1 MKYAIITGRQLNDM
15 YSQKIVQFE
24 EAYAEYLMQ
33 FGYQSFVLPFTLDIQ
48 TVIGFQPQLIL
59 LTGGGD
65 VPADYFD
72 SNIDTISQNDRDC
85 LEKSLIEYAMNND
98 IPLLGICRG
107 MQMING
113 FLGGKITRDVLGRHP
128 IAVNHMVRFLH
139 NGAKYEVNSFHQDFI
154 HFHALSNS
162 LKAIGLSDEQKQVEA
177 FVGINRRILGLQWH
191 PERSRKGDSCRE
203 ISDKL
208 ILNLIK

>member
-85 LEKSLIEYAMNND
+85 L
-98 IPLLGICRG
+98 
-107 MQMING
+107 
-113 FLGGKITRDVLGRHP
+113 
-128 IAVNHMVRFLH
+128 
-139 NGAKYEVNSFHQDFI
+139 
-154 HFHALSNS
+154 
-162 LKAIGLSDEQKQVEA
+162 
-177 FVGINRRILGLQWH
+177 
-191 PERSRKGDSCRE
+191 
-203 ISDKL
+203 
-208 ILNLIK
+208 